1 VNSLP
6 IQEILE
12 KINGISF
19 GRMLFGGLIIGV
31 LYYYAIFDDS
41 SAMDPMIVA
50 AREELAKESGRLAS
64 VESIISNKAR
74 FESEVKQISETFDKA
89 LEFLPKD
96 LNMSDL
102 TKKITTEAKASGA
115 QVISIKPQP
124 ERNRHEFYEELLIDL
139 ELRGTFAEVTM
150 FLSFISK
157 IPRIIKVQ
165 TVKMSKNAVNSDG
178 SVEILFSGRL
188 AAYRYV
194 GVVEE
199 KTGEGDLGE

>member
-1 VNSLP
+1 
-6 IQEILE
+6 
-12 KINGISF
+12 
-19 GRMLFGGLIIGV
+19 
-31 LYYYAIFDDS
+31 
-41 SAMDPMIVA
+41 
-50 AREELAKESGRLAS
+50 
-64 VESIISNKAR
+64 
-74 FESEVKQISETFDKA
+74 
-89 LEFLPKD
+89 
-96 LNMSDL
+96 MSDL